1 MFLSILTFYSYL
13 IFNCPTKSSNHCSVY
28 NKNSVSICSSFCNV
42 NRRSQTHLEQPC
54 GCTRTP
60 PHLLRLVTL
69 HLRCQLALDRHTC
82 CKDVPSHQTTSGVD
96 WRILFHRQTLFSFVP
111 ALSHGYISTWH
122 CRTHRAREEMQTAEA
137 QQARVTALSGAR
149 VEIGSEKRARAHVN
163 ADLHR
168 TRGSKAATLRRHRRI
183 LPASHRILRAS
194 VLLSKPDIP

>member
-28 NKNSVSICSSFCNV
+28 NRNSVSICSSFCNV
-42 NRRSQTHLEQPC
+42 NCRSQTHLEQPC

-82 CKDVPSHQTTSGVD
+82 CKDVPLHQTTTGVD
-96 WRILFHRQTLFSFVP
+96 WRILFRHQTLFSFVP

-122 CRTHRAREEMQTAEA
+122 RRTHRAREEMQTAEA
-137 QQARVTALSGAR
+137 QQARGTALSGAR
-149 VEIGSEKRARAHVN
+149 VEIGSKKRARAYVN
-163 ADLHR
+163 ADLH
-168 TRGSKAATLRRHRRI
+168 
-183 LPASHRILRAS
+183 
-194 VLLSKPDIP
+194 